1 VGFFKRRE
9 KEIKDTSDDVVGGFA
24 FFLSLALL
32 FPTGLLLLSLA
43 IRQIRQAEVGNVI
56 IFLAALVVGAAF
68 AYRFMQGH
76 LSVLIH
82 EWKHEL
88 ISSLV
93 GNKNKRMEVGRDT
106 GSLQYE
112 YTRKTAHFNAFI
124 SLAPYIV
131 PIFTFIGVLITAA
144 VGSRHPSVALMIIGI
159 TYGADALMNTRDIS
173 PVQTDISLIRGG
185 YSIGLLY
192 IISWNMLT
200 TAIVLAWAI
209 QGFNGVAELFTTVMQ
224 LFIALYSVMT
234 GWQPGA

>member
-1 VGFFKRRE
+1 MGFFKRRE

-144 VGSRHPSVALMIIGI
+144 VGSRHPCVALMIIGI

-200 TAIVLAWAI
+200 TAIVLAWAF

>member
-1 VGFFKRRE
+1 MGFFKRRE

-200 TAIVLAWAI
+200 TAIVLAWAF